1 MRKNLKVASIF
12 AALVLLWLAS
22 GLFSEPEAPVPN
34 LADAMAAMSEST
46 LPSVV
51 VEEIR
56 SEPRNNRRIFRGK
69 TVSKQTASVS
79 TEISG
84 IVVSRPVERGARVS
98 EGQVLCEIA
107 IDDRAALVTEAMAN
121 LTQAEI

>member
-69 TVSKQTASVS
+69 TVSKQTASIRA
-79 TEISG
+79 EISG
-84 IVVSRPVERGARVS
+84 RVVSRPVEGRTRVRGA
-98 EGQVLCEIA
+98 G
-107 IDDRAALVTEAMAN
+107 AL
-121 LTQAEI
+121 